1 MTDFEPVHDRLREI
15 LMRQRGDL
23 AVTKD
28 GLRERDTLVRDT
40 MHAAGVPVCV
50 TLAGGYA
57 EDVRVALE
65 IPGLEGKPWGYVAG
79 TRVGKGYVSYY
90 LMPIYVSPDLAATIS
105 AELAKRRQGKACF
118 NFTKI
123 DEPLFAELEAFTAT
137 SISGFRA
144 IAEGLAATRR

>member
-1 MTDFEPVHDRLREI
+1 MTDFALVHDRLREI
-15 LMRQRGDL
+15 LLRQRGEL

-28 GLRERDTLVRDT
+28 GP
-40 MHAAGVPVCV
+40 AGVSI
-50 TLAGGYA
+50 
-57 EDVRVALE
+57 E

-79 TRVGKGYVSYY
+79 TRVGKSYVSYY

-105 AELAKRRQGKACF
+105 PELGKRRQGKACF

-144 IAEGLAATRR
+144 IAEELAATRR

>member
-1 MTDFEPVHDRLREI
+1 VTDFELVHDRLREI
-15 LMRQRGDL
+15 LLRQRGEL

-28 GLRERDTLVRDT
+28 GP
-40 MHAAGVPVCV
+40 AGVSI
-50 TLAGGYA
+50 
-57 EDVRVALE
+57 E

-79 TRVGKGYVSYY
+79 TRVGKSYVSYY

-105 AELAKRRQGKACF
+105 PELAKRRQGKACF

-137 SISGFRA
+137 SISGFLA
-144 IAEGLAATRR
+144 IAEELAATRR

>member
-1 MTDFEPVHDRLREI
+1 MTDFELVHDRLREI
-15 LMRQRGDL
+15 LLRQRGEL

-28 GLRERDTLVRDT
+28 GP
-40 MHAAGVPVCV
+40 AGVSI
-50 TLAGGYA
+50 
-57 EDVRVALE
+57 E

-79 TRVGKGYVSYY
+79 TRVGKSYVSYY

-105 AELAKRRQGKACF
+105 PELGKRRQGKACF

-144 IAEGLAATRR
+144 IAEELAATRR

>member
-1 MTDFEPVHDRLREI
+1 VTDFALVHDRLREI
-15 LMRQRGDL
+15 LLRQRGEL

-28 GLRERDTLVRDT
+28 GP
-40 MHAAGVPVCV
+40 AGVSI
-50 TLAGGYA
+50 
-57 EDVRVALE
+57 E

-79 TRVGKGYVSYY
+79 TRVGKSYVSYY

-105 AELAKRRQGKACF
+105 PELGKRRQGKACF

-144 IAEGLAATRR
+144 IAEELAATRR